1 MPKSID
7 NAISFDTSLR
17 PGSLSSKR
25 LCKSFIKLIEE
36 AEKNHQLRN
45 RRRREKDQI
54 AFEDIVSCI
63 FANLCLSAIGNSN
76 RPIRIS
82 RSHGRISPKSRYNSS
97 VLGKTFPKIIDE
109 LANPRVGILTQKIAD
124 PSETFATRQST
135 IKETQKFRKLVRE
148 AGLKAG
154 DFRPEASSELILLKA
169 KKTRPDSTAGLVEY
183 KNTEKTNRMRSE
195 MFEINDWLMGLEIE
209 LTGSLEGSH
218 NVNNRQLKRHFT
230 RADHTFGSGG
240 RLFGGFWMGLSKKE
254 RERGL
259 TLSGQPVCTL
269 DISNL
274 NPSLLYAIAEVERPD
289 DDAYALPG
297 LEQSRDGVK
306 NIFNAMTFRDTPL
319 KRFPSGTRTKFPRHV
334 SIQDVLREIEHKHQK
349 IFHLLNSQIGHQL
362 QNKESNLMV
371 DVLLNAKAE
380 EIPALPV
387 HDAIII
393 PDDKTEHGIRII
405 KKCFFAHTGYE
416 AEIKKE

>member
-1 MPKSID
+1 MSSDKAYP
-7 NAISFDTSLR
+7 FDVALR
-17 PGSLSSKR
+17 PFSPLAREMCSI
-25 LCKSFIKLIEE
+25 FIRDIERAE
-36 AEKNHQLRN
+36 ATHQLRT
-45 RRRREKDQI
+45 RKRRETDQVV
-54 AFEDIVSCI
+54 FEDIVSCI

-82 RSHGRISPKSRYNSS
+82 RSHGRISPKSRYHSS

-230 RADHTFGSGG
+230 RADHTFGS
-240 RLFGGFWMGLSKKE
+240 
-254 RERGL
+254 
-259 TLSGQPVCTL
+259 
-269 DISNL
+269 
-274 NPSLLYAIAEVERPD
+274 
-289 DDAYALPG
+289 
-297 LEQSRDGVK
+297 
-306 NIFNAMTFRDTPL
+306 
-319 KRFPSGTRTKFPRHV
+319 
-334 SIQDVLREIEHKHQK
+334 
-349 IFHLLNSQIGHQL
+349 
-362 QNKESNLMV
+362 
-371 DVLLNAKAE
+371 
-380 EIPALPV
+380 
-387 HDAIII
+387 
-393 PDDKTEHGIRII
+393 
-405 KKCFFAHTGYE
+405 
-416 AEIKKE
+416 